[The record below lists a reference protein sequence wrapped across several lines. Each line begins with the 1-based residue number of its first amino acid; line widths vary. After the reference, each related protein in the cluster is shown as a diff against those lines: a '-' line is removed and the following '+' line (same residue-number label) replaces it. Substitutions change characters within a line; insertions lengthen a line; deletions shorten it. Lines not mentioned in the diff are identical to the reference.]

1 MVAGNVTDASHF
13 RLAYVGGQVERG
25 RTIAQPDYQLQ
36 AESNNLAESSYA
48 LTTLGDL
55 KPDSLNRSIIALAL
69 PSVMENL
76 LVSAVFISDTFLI
89 GHLND
94 PASLAAIGLSGTFLN
109 LANGLYQALSIGAMA
124 LVARAYG
131 ERNLNEAK
139 RVGGQA
145 VSLAVVVSFLT
156 MLVLMPLADTFL
168 RLLIKDPEVVSQGA
182 LYIRLILTTSVI
194 AFPLQVMTGIMRA
207 TGDTRTPMYITLL
220 MNLFNVV
227 LAVVLIFGF
236 GPIPSLRIAGAG
248 TATAIARA
256 LGGLMALT
264 VMVRGMSRLKIGLRQ
279 MIAWQWKEVKRILSI
294 ALPSVLDT
302 LIQRVGFVAF
312 SGIVASLGT
321 LVVAANQIANTI
333 ESMAFLPAFGLSVS
347 TSAIVGQALGA
358 RNVPIAEMATKRSA
372 LMAVILMGFTG
383 MCAVLFG
390 GPIATL
396 FGATPQILGL
406 ATMAVQLSA
415 LEQPFLALQNIFG
428 GALRGAGDTRSPMM
442 VSIIG
447 VIFFRITAVY
457 LLAVYFG
464 QGLAGVWIGTAID
477 WAGRSLVMYIMYRR
491 GGWKGL
497 KI

>member
-1 MVAGNVTDASHF
+1 LD
-13 RLAYVGGQVERG
+13 
-25 RTIAQPDYQLQ
+25 
-36 AESNNLAESSYA
+36 
-48 LTTLGDL
+48 
-55 KPDSLNRSIIALAL
+55 
-69 PSVMENL
+69 
-76 LVSAVFISDTFLI
+76 
-89 GHLND
+89 
-94 PASLAAIGLSGTFLN
+94 
-109 LANGLYQALSIGAMA
+109 
-124 LVARAYG
+124 
-131 ERNLNEAK
+131 EAK

-156 MLVLMPLADTFL
+156 MLVLMPLAEVFL
-168 RLLIKDPEVVSQGA
+168 RLLIKDPEVVNQGA

-220 MNLFNVV
+220 MNVFNVI

-248 TATAIARA
+248 MATAIARA
-256 LGGLMALT
+256 LGGLMALI
-264 VMVRGMSRLKIGLRQ
+264 VMVSGMSRLKISLRQ
-279 MIAWQWKEVKRILSI
+279 MIVWQWDQVKRILSI

-312 SGIVASLGT
+312 SSIVASLGT

-358 RNVPIAEMATKRSA
+358 RKVPIAEMATKRSA
-372 LMAVILMGFTG
+372 LLAVILMGFTG

-396 FGATPQILGL
+396 FGATPQVLGL

-428 GALRGAGDTRSPMM
+428 GALRGAGDTRSPMK

-447 VIFFRITAVY
+447 VVFFRITVVY
-457 LLAVYFG
+457 LLAVYLG
-464 QGLAGVWIGTAID
+464 LGLAGVWIGTAID
-477 WAGRSLVMYIMYRR
+477 WAGRSLVMYLMYRR
-491 GGWKGL
+491 GGWKKL
-497 KI
+497 RI